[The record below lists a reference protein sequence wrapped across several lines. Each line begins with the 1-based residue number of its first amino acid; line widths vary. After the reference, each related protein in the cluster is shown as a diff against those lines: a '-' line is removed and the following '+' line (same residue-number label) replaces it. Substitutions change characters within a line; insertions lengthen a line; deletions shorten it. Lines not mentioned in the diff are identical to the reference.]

1 MHNILSQ
8 PLLALLL
15 DSLPDGL
22 LVISEQRE
30 VLYLNQRFRE
40 MWRVPKDFP
49 INDDRALIALVL
61 GQLKDPDRFVEVVE
75 RAYQTERHFIDEL
88 EFTDGRFFSRRS
100 ASLNS
105 DVHGRSRIW
114 IFTDVTALK
123 EADIDVLTTV
133 YNRRCFESNYTHWVS
148 SASDRQWSALVMID
162 IDHFKPYNDNYGHLA
177 GDDALRK
184 VSAVLKEQVKR
195 HGDQVYRYGGEE
207 FVLLLSGR
215 DRASLQKHIENT
227 RLKVLA
233 LGIPHEENPPH
244 AMLTLSMGCIFF
256 QQPHDPFALF
266 HEVDKQLYKAK
277 DQGRNCL
284 MQATLA
290 P

>member
-1 MHNILSQ
+1 MPNNLSQ
-8 PLLALLL
+8 PLLTLLL

-22 LVISEQRE
+22 LVISEARE
-30 VLYLNQRFRE
+30 VMYLNQRFRE
-40 MWRVPKDFP
+40 MWRVPKHVTAR
-49 INDDRALIALVL
+49 DDRELITLVL
-61 GQLKDPDRFVEVVE
+61 NQLKDPDHFIEVVE

-88 EFTDGRFFSRRS
+88 EFIDGRVFSRRS

-105 DVHGRSRIW
+105 DMHGRARIW
-114 IFTDVTALK
+114 IFTDITALK
-123 EADIDVLTTV
+123 EADIDVLTDV
-133 YNRRCFESNYTHWVS
+133 YNRRCFENSYTDWVA
-148 SASDRQWSALVMID
+148 SASERPWSALVMVD

-177 GDDALRK
+177 GDEALRK
-184 VSAVLKEQVKR
+184 VSAVLKKQVKR
-195 HGDQVYRYGGEE
+195 HSDHVYRYGGEE

-215 DRASLQKHIENT
+215 DRASLLKHIENT

-233 LGIPHEENPPH
+233 LGIPHEENPPY
-244 AMLTLSMGCIFF
+244 AMLTLSIGCIFF
-256 QQPHDPFALF
+256 QQPHEPFALF

-284 MQATLA
+284 MVSTLL

>member
-1 MHNILSQ
+1 MPNNLSH
-8 PLLALLL
+8 PLLTLLL

-22 LVISEQRE
+22 LVIGEDRK

-40 MWRVPKDFP
+40 MWHVPNDFP
-49 INDDRALIALVL
+49 VRDDRALITLVL
-61 GQLKDPDRFVEVVE
+61 SQLKDPDHFIEVVE
-75 RAYQTERHFIDEL
+75 RAYQTEKHFIDEL
-88 EFTDGRFFSRRS
+88 EFIDGRVFSRRS

-105 DVHGRSRIW
+105 DIHGRARIW
-114 IFTDVTALK
+114 IFTDITALK
-123 EADIDVLTTV
+123 EADIDVLTDV
-133 YNRRCFESNYTHWVS
+133 YNRRCFENNYTNWVA
-148 SASDRQWSALVMID
+148 SANERHWSALVMVD

-177 GDDALRK
+177 GDEALRK

-195 HGDQVYRYGGEE
+195 YDDQVYRYGGEE
-207 FVLLLSGR
+207 FVLLLSGH
-215 DRASLQKHIENT
+215 DRTALLKHVEEI

-233 LGIPHEENPPH
+233 LGIPHEENPPY
-244 AMLTLSMGCIFF
+244 AMLTLSIGCIFF

-277 DQGRNCL
+277 EQGRNCL
-284 MQATLA
+284 MESTLL